1 MFIIG
6 ISGKAES
13 GKSTFA
19 SILKKELEK
28 RDKKVLLI
36 NYGDFVKFVAKQYY
50 NWNGNKDESGRALLQ
65 KVGTQ
70 QGRNGVGEN
79 IWVDMVINTVKV
91 VRNDYDV
98 AIIADCRFP
107 NELNRWEEKGEKIV
121 KIRIERPN
129 HENKLTKT
137 QREHPSETS
146 LDTYNKWDY
155 TIINIYNLEML
166 SQRATEIINSLIK
179 E

>member
-50 NWNGNKDESGRALLQ
+50 NWNGNKDEIGRALLQ

-70 QGRNGVGEN
+70 
-79 IWVDMVINTVKV
+79 
-91 VRNDYDV
+91 
-98 AIIADCRFP
+98 
-107 NELNRWEEKGEKIV
+107 
-121 KIRIERPN
+121 
-129 HENKLTKT
+129 
-137 QREHPSETS
+137 
-146 LDTYNKWDY
+146 
-155 TIINIYNLEML
+155 
-166 SQRATEIINSLIK
+166 
-179 E
+179 